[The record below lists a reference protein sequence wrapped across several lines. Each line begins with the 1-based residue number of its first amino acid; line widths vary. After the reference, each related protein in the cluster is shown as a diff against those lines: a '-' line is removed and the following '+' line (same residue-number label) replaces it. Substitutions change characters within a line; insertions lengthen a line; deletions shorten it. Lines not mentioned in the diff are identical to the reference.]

1 MNCKECLSLLEDYLY
16 RQLNATVGE
25 HLVTHLTVCDV
36 CAGEY
41 ALLRRE
47 QEIYAGCELQ
57 VAPEFW
63 AGVRTRITQEKR
75 SRSRKFEVLAGLW
88 SGLRFRPAL
97 AVAACCLIGVG
108 LAGLLRYVVE
118 TRPASQ
124 GARRAEPQSV
134 PQPDVMPTLQ
144 NSSPVQVADVGQK
157 PEPVVDHTDK
167 NAASRGGVGLRRVNP
182 LHTGISAVPRDNP
195 TKAEQPAP
203 GANVLA
209 EDRPTLPAQ
218 NTSASDLDADSV
230 RHIERAEMLL
240 RSFKNG
246 RLLRTASTLDLN
258 YERRLSKDLVG
269 RNILLRRDAELAGDV
284 ALARLLDRLE
294 PFLREIANLEDNS
307 GRREIRLVREGL
319 MREQIIAALQTF

>member
-1 MNCKECLSLLEDYLY
+1 MNCKECISLLEDYLY

-25 HLVTHLTVCDV
+25 HLVTHLAACDV

-63 AGVRTRITQEKR
+63 NAVRTRITQEEQ
-75 SRSRKFEVLAGLW
+75 SRSRKFEVLAGW
-88 SGLRFRPAL
+88 RGLRFNPIL
-97 AVAACCLIGVG
+97 TVATCCLMLVG
-108 LAGLLRYVVE
+108 LAGLLRYVE
-118 TRPASQ
+118 TRSAGQ
-124 GARRAEPQSV
+124 RATTAKTQV
-134 PQPDVMPTLQ
+134 GQPPDMTPIRQ
-144 NSSPVQVADVGQK
+144 NSNTGQVVDARPK
-157 PEPVVDHTDK
+157 PEALLDQSQK
-167 NAASRGGVGLRRVNP
+167 NVRSRGGLALRRVNP
-182 LHTGISAVPRDNP
+182 GRAGVSRVARNYG
-195 TKAEQPAP
+195 TKEEQPAP
-203 GANVLA
+203 GASVLV
-209 EDRPTLPAQ
+209 EQRPTLSAQ
-218 NTSASDLDADSV
+218 NTIASDLDADSV

-240 RSFKNG
+240 RSFKNS
-246 RLLRTASTLDLN
+246 RLLRTANTLDLN

-294 PFLREIANLEDNS
+294 PFLREIANLQDHS
-307 GRREIRLVREGL
+307 GRREIGLVREGL